1 MDILSDSISHIL
13 WHLPVD
19 WTVVAQQVT
28 DPNILGQ
35 MEKAFTNFVKSGQMW
50 AMLIGFFI
58 GYMFRNLT
66 SFG

>member
-1 MDILSDSISHIL
+1 MDILSDSISQFL

-19 WTVVAQQVT
+19 WTVLAQQIK
-28 DPNILGQ
+28 DPNVLGQ
-35 MEKAFTNFVKSGQMW
+35 MEKAFTHFVKSGQMW